1 MPTQAESPVACL
13 LLAAGSSKR
22 MGQDKL
28 NLPFRAGSTVLQHT
42 AEALSRAPCLQHVIV
57 TRAEPLFD
65 AAALGFEVFTI
76 GREADLGMHR
86 SLKLGLSRLDP
97 SIEAVMVCLGDQ
109 PFLRTDDYSLLLQTF
124 YGSLK
129 EGLDLLYPAG
139 KEGQRGNPAII
150 HRHYFSEILAEPD
163 TDRGCRYLFE
173 RYPERVRAWRP
184 LHNAF
189 FQDLDTPADY
199 RACLN

>member
-13 LLAAGSSKR
+13 LLAAGSSRR

-28 NLPFRAGSTVLQHT
+28 SLPFGAGSTVLAHT
-42 AEALSRAPCLQHVIV
+42 AEALSRAPCLQHVMV

-65 AAALGFEVFTI
+65 AEALGFDVFAI
-76 GREADLGMHR
+76 GKEADAGMHR

-109 PFLRTDDYSLLLQTF
+109 PFLRTNDYSLLLQTF
-124 YGSLK
+124 YGSLS

-139 KEGQRGNPAII
+139 PNGERGNPAII
-150 HRHYFSEILAEPD
+150 HRSYFPEIMEEPD
-163 TDRGCRYLFE
+163 TDRGCRYLFD
-173 RYPERVRAWRP
+173 RYPERVRAWQP
-184 LHNAF
+184 PTPAF